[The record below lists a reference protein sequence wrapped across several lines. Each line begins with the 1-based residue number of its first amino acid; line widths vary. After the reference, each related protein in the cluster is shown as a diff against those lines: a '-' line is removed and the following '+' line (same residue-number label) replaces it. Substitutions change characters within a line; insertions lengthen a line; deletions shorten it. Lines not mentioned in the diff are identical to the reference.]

1 MRVHTTNIDV
11 RRANR
16 GAVLRPLL
24 LGGPMNRVVL
34 SKITG
39 LSSASITKLVSDLL
53 AEGLI
58 IEAGTEESDGGRP
71 RVLLEP
77 NPRFVS
83 IGVDVGETSICIEA
97 FD

>member
-1 MRVHTTNIDV
+1 MRAHATNLDV

-16 GAVLRPLL
+16 GAILRPLL
-24 LGGPMNRVVL
+24 LGGPMNRIVL
-34 SKITG
+34 GDLTG
-39 LSSASITKLVSDLL
+39 LSSASVTNVVGDLL

-58 IEAGTEESDGGRP
+58 VEAGTEESDGGRP

-83 IGVDVGETSICIEA
+83 IGG
-97 FD
+97 